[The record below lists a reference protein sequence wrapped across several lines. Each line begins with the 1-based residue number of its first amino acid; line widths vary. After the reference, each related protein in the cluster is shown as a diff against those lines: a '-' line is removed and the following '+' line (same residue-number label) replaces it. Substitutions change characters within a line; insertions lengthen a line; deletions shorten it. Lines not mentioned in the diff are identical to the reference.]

1 MKRSGRGYIW
11 SLFQI
16 FRFCFIS
23 SIDRGIGFRR
33 INKYII
39 IIIVIIIIIIIIIVI
54 IIETQPILMKG
65 RDSTRF
71 CSG

>member
-33 INKYII
+33 INKYITTLT
-39 IIIVIIIIIIIIIVI
+39 VIIISIIIIVI
-54 IIETQPILMKG
+54 IIETQPILVKG
-65 RDSTRF
+65 SDSNRF

>member
-33 INKYII
+33 INKYITT
-39 IIIVIIIIIIIIIVI
+39 IIVIIISIIIIVI
-54 IIETQPILMKG
+54 IIETQPILVKG

>member
-33 INKYII
+33 INKYITT
-39 IIIVIIIIIIIIIVI
+39 IIVIIISIIIIVI
-54 IIETQPILMKG
+54 IIETQPILVKG
-65 RDSTRF
+65 GDSTRF

>member
-23 SIDRGIGFRR
+23 SIDRDIGFRR
-33 INKYII
+33 INKYITT
-39 IIIVIIIIIIIIIVI
+39 IIVIIISIIIIVI
-54 IIETQPILMKG
+54 IIETQPILVKG

>member
-39 IIIVIIIIIIIIIVI
+39 IKIVIIIIIIVI
-54 IIETQPILMKG
+54 IIETQPILIKG

>member
-39 IIIVIIIIIIIIIVI
+39 IIIVIIVIIIIVI